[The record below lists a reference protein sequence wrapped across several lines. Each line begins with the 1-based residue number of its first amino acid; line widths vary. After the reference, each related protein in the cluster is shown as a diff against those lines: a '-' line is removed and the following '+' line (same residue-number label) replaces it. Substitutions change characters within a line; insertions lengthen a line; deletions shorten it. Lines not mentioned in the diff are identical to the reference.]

1 MDQTD
6 FATKN
11 AKSLGDKILHPLFA
25 LQSAPGG
32 KLFFFDELASLK
44 GEDIELDHEGVE
56 EVINLIRNSTGV
68 CITYNGFSLYDDKTY
83 SNIREGLAMRHYYKG
98 QQRRMALSILI
109 TNGPDKMKEGASILN
124 GRFKVKF
131 FLSSFFA
138 WLYGRG
144 RLLQLWWAPAS
155 CPPYGL
161 IARCRKRK
169 TLTTTVDTCLLSTL
183 WSACPLC
190 LSLPMPLVIPIYTIQ
205 YTNFM

>member
-83 SNIREGLAMRHYYKG
+83 SNIREGLAMR
-98 QQRRMALSILI
+98 ILW
-109 TNGPDKMKEGASILN
+109 SY
-124 GRFKVKF
+124 F
-131 FLSSFFA
+131 FD
-138 WLYGRG
+138 GK
-144 RLLQLWWAPAS
+144 S
-155 CPPYGL
+155 CPGL
-161 IARCRKRK
+161 NFTIILKNGSQYFDNK
-169 TLTTTVDTCLLSTL
+169 
-183 WSACPLC
+183 WSGQNEGGC
-190 LSLPMPLVIPIYTIQ
+190 
-205 YTNFM
+205 

>member
-44 GEDIELDHEGVE
+44 GVE

-124 GRFKVKF
+124 GRFKGHREYF
-131 FLSSFFA
+131 SD
-138 WLYGRG
+138 
-144 RLLQLWWAPAS
+144 
-155 CPPYGL
+155 
-161 IARCRKRK
+161 
-169 TLTTTVDTCLLSTL
+169 VDAFQYKSDEDNH
-183 WSACPLC
+183 
-190 LSLPMPLVIPIYTIQ
+190 SL
-205 YTNFM
+205 

>member
-44 GEDIELDHEGVE
+44 G
-56 EVINLIRNSTGV
+56 
-68 CITYNGFSLYDDKTY
+68 
-83 SNIREGLAMRHYYKG
+83 HYYKG

-124 GRFKVKF
+124 GRFKL
-131 FLSSFFA
+131 FLLYFKMFQYLFA
-138 WLYGRG
+138 CKGLYFLG
-144 RLLQLWWAPAS
+144 LLFRKINVGDQLKD
-155 CPPYGL
+155 G
-161 IARCRKRK
+161 
-169 TLTTTVDTCLLSTL
+169 
-183 WSACPLC
+183 
-190 LSLPMPLVIPIYTIQ
+190 
-205 YTNFM
+205 

>member
-32 KLFFFDELASLK
+32 KLFFFDEK
-44 GEDIELDHEGVE
+44 HPQDHEGVE

-83 SNIREGLAMRHYYKG
+83 SNIREGLAMRILWSYFFDGKRHYYKG

-124 GRFKVKF
+124 GRFKGHREYF
-131 FLSSFFA
+131 SD
-138 WLYGRG
+138 
-144 RLLQLWWAPAS
+144 
-155 CPPYGL
+155 
-161 IARCRKRK
+161 
-169 TLTTTVDTCLLSTL
+169 VDAFQYKSDEDNH
-183 WSACPLC
+183 
-190 LSLPMPLVIPIYTIQ
+190 SL
-205 YTNFM
+205 